1 MNISTPGEKG
11 VLIMCFMLVCAGAE
25 QKERETERETER
37 ERERGFITR
46 YGDLMSV
53 YNTHIL
59 LVGHDTD

>member
-37 ERERGFITR
+37 ERERIYYSLRRFDERLQYTYSFG
-46 YGDLMSV
+46 GP
-53 YNTHIL
+53 
-59 LVGHDTD
+59 

>member
-25 QKERETERETER
+25 QKERETER